1 MGIGGRR
8 QGTGLARRGRKGSD
22 NPSPRAMDDSLDLE
36 FSVTYRHRIF
46 FTEHAFASGN
56 RVLADLFAGAKVIPI
71 VDSGLASARPGF
83 VAEITAY
90 GKAMGV
96 HFTRTPLVLTGGE
109 AAKKDSAVVKAAL
122 AAIEADKICRHSYVL
137 AIGGG
142 AFLDAVGFAA
152 ATAHRGVR
160 LVRMPTTTLGQ
171 GDAGVGVKNGI
182 NTFGKKNF
190 TGAFVVPAAV
200 VNDLGLLA
208 SLDARGLRD
217 GLVEAVKVSLLKD
230 PVFFSN
236 LEKESTLLA
245 AGDIP
250 AIGRAIRRSAELH
263 ARHIAGN
270 GDPFELG
277 SARPLDLG
285 HWAAHKLESMTN
297 HRLTHGEAV
306 AVGLALDILCA
317 RDLGYFG
324 QEEAERTL
332 NLLTALGF
340 RTYAPEMHLDGGI
353 PMLAGLEEFRE
364 HLGGQL
370 TLVLPTAI
378 GKSIQ
383 VHEMATAIV
392 RRATDELRVRDQ
404 QTCAARS

>member
-1 MGIGGRR
+1 M
-8 QGTGLARRGRKGSD
+8 S
-22 NPSPRAMDDSLDLE
+22 DSLDLE
-36 FSVTYRHRIF
+36 FTVTYRHRIF
-46 FTEHAFASGN
+46 FTEGAFAAGN

-71 VDSGLASARPGF
+71 VDSGLANSRPGF
-83 VAEITAY
+83 VAEVAAY
-90 GKAMGV
+90 GKAAGV
-96 HFTRTPLVLTGGE
+96 NFTRAPLVLTGGE
-109 AAKKDSAVVKAAL
+109 PAKKDSAVVKAAL

-190 TGAFVVPAAV
+190 TGAFAVPAAV
-200 VNDLGLLA
+200 VNDLALLA

-230 PVFFSN
+230 PVFFGS
-236 LEKESTLLA
+236 LEKEAALLA
-245 AGDIP
+245 AGDLP
-250 AIGRAIRRSAELH
+250 AIGRAVRRSAELH

-306 AVGLALDILCA
+306 AVGLALDLLCA
-317 RDLGYFG
+317 RDLGFLG
-324 QEEAERTL
+324 SAETARAL
-332 NLLTALGF
+332 DLLVALGF
-340 RTYAPEMHLDGGI
+340 RIYAPEMHQDGGI
-353 PMLAGLEEFRE
+353 TMLAGLEEFRE

-378 GKSIQ
+378 GRSTQ
-383 VHEMATAIV
+383 VHVMPTDVV
-392 RRATDELRVRDQ
+392 RRATDELRARDQ
-404 QTCAARS
+404 QPCAARS